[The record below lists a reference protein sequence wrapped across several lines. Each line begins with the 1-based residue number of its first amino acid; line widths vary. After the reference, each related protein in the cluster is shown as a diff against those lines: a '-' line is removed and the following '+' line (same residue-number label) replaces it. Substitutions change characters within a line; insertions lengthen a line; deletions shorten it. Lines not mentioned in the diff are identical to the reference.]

1 MLLNTKKY
9 SKNARDFLINFRP
22 AHFLKLEQ
30 EKWSFVF
37 LDKCKNRK
45 MSSEEP
51 STGIDPSLIA
61 AALGDISSDDEP
73 VLPSKRRCRKRKSA
87 SPSPPVSPI
96 HKSDSDDEGPSLADR
111 YKERLANEIKKN
123 LEKISNMEKAMVEK

>member
-1 MLLNTKKY
+1 MGTHPIFE
-9 SKNARDFLINFRP
+9 SDFDCLT
-22 AHFLKLEQ
+22 
-30 EKWSFVF
+30 
-37 LDKCKNRK
+37 DKCKNRK

-51 STGIDPSLIA
+51 SSGIDPSLIA

-123 LEKISNMEKAMVEK
+123 LEKISNMEKEEDAQGKPVTKKLNRTRLLNLYINF

>member
-9 SKNARDFLINFRP
+9 SKNARDFLIYFRP

-45 MSSEEP
+45 MSREEP
-51 STGIDPSLIA
+51 SSGIDPSLIA

>member
-1 MLLNTKKY
+1 
-9 SKNARDFLINFRP
+9 
-22 AHFLKLEQ
+22 
-30 EKWSFVF
+30 
-37 LDKCKNRK
+37 
-45 MSSEEP
+45 MSSEAP
-51 STGIDPSLIA
+51 SSGIDPSLIA

-123 LEKISNMEKAMVEK
+123 LEKISNMEKAMVKINYTYTLEIKIQIIFDQKYRRRCSRKTSDKKAPCYRIMD

>member
-1 MLLNTKKY
+1 
-9 SKNARDFLINFRP
+9 
-22 AHFLKLEQ
+22 
-30 EKWSFVF
+30 
-37 LDKCKNRK
+37 
-45 MSSEEP
+45 MSSEPP
-51 STGIDPSLIA
+51 SSGIDPSLIA

-123 LEKISNMEKAMVEK
+123 LEKISNMEKAMVKKYLNFYSSLKSNVEFISCFYKLCKFVILEESRF